1 MTYKRY
7 VLSLDFVLEEDG
19 KKIKVDR
26 LGAATL
32 VVPVLQTADG
42 SLLEAKIRTED
53 FKRMADMVEQFIE
66 EGNDVAPIIHAHWST
81 KRTLIHDGELYC
93 SRCEHE
99 NERRTT
105 YCPNCGAKMNEK
117 E

>member
-7 VLSLDFVLEEDG
+7 ILSLDFILEEDG
-19 KKIKVDR
+19 KKIKADR

-32 VVPVLQTADG
+32 VVPVLQRADG
-42 SLLEAKIRTED
+42 TLMEAKVRTED
-53 FKRMADMVEQFIE
+53 FNHMADMVRQFIE
-66 EGNDVAPIIHAHWST
+66 ADNDAAPVIHAHWST
-81 KRTLIHDGELYC
+81 KKTIIHDGELYC

-99 NERRTT
+99 TERRTT
-105 YCPNCGAKMNEK
+105 YCPNCGAKMDE

>member
-32 VVPVLQTADG
+32 VVPVLQSADG

-53 FKRMADMVEQFIE
+53 FNHMADMVRQFIE
-66 EGNDVAPIIHAHWST
+66 EDNEERKVLTYDELRLLHWALAREKAESY
-81 KRTLIHDGELYC
+81 KDGKIRDEEKYKI
-93 SRCEHE
+93 CESI
-99 NERRTT
+99 
-105 YCPNCGAKMNEK
+105 EK
-117 E
+117 KLF